1 MAIDLSGFDE
11 VVDEPKA
18 LDLSGFDEVVD
29 EPRALDLSGFDAAD
43 SVQSSALDLSGFD
56 EEEGPS
62 AGDIVKGVGVEV
74 GAGVGGSVIGGIIG
88 GTLGSV
94 IPGAGTAAGAVI
106 GASLGGATASF
117 FGSLLAQDIE
127 GQEDKSMGR
136 AIAAAFIGAVPGG
149 VGKGIKGGMTLGKV
163 ATREAAKGAAFGV
176 TDATARAVIDEG
188 RLPTPGELAQFGGAG
203 ALFGGALG
211 GVTTKIGQKFAG
223 KTPQQIDDAIARE
236 EITFKDLSFFPK
248 DIPNTK
254 KTPPPLPETRG
265 GNVQYHGTSKPIT
278 KFGEYYDNYSSNNI
292 YGQGFYT
299 TDAMDIARGYTAKG
313 LGQDAVIYKI
323 EETQPVNFLDINKVT
338 AKELSEISGT
348 NNLNEVLD
356 GLDDLPESASGS
368 DLYDW
373 LRLNVDAP
381 KDEIQEIFSII
392 QDNLMG
398 KGYGGIK
405 HIGGLKTNNAPHNV
419 KIYFDAKNQLRT
431 EESMRFDVPE
441 LVQLNKR
448 LKQLIIERRDLPYD
462 GSQDLKW
469 MNERVAVGKRIA
481 ELEKPKP
488 TMEGIVLRGI
498 QETKD
503 GARSRAAAQA
513 LTQPQANLGTMGK
526 ILASVAPSKF
536 VGTKAQQATIDFSR
550 IIKTAEEISGR
561 IGAKT
566 ARAIKKDPLLEAPIN
581 KFLDTGEM
589 SDDVA
594 RVLGPD
600 LTKYNKARVALQKEA
615 IQLIDDGAYKSLDNE
630 ARKKLRDTIDDSMNS
645 SQLYARREYK
655 AFLDPNYKPSGKQEQ
670 AARNEL
676 INAFIAQGD
685 DNATAFAKA
694 NKRIDDLKDGFASTK
709 KEDPR
714 KFFGSSVDSV
724 FKKKKNPGEAERI
737 WLGEVRDP
745 VERMRGTLTGVAK
758 SVARERTNV
767 ILGKELLDAGIASTS
782 KVDDDMVEIV
792 LRGTGQEGSGLYAYP
807 QVQTALNELYVGN
820 GSEKMDN
827 IFLNGLQDLYRAG
840 VGLSKGVKVLLNTVA
855 YPVQVYGNTAN
866 LLGMG
871 INPFNK
877 AGRGLRLALA
887 DVPLISRALE
897 GLENTP
903 KARKALLD
911 ELEDMAK
918 YGIKNANILE
928 SDIRSTLD
936 SGPFSK
942 WLQKGLDPFGKAYQ
956 TADTMGRYVG
966 WKANQNT
973 IEKIFPGVSD
983 EAKKKMAA
991 MMINDTYQNYDKL
1004 SNVVRTL
1011 SRWGVMPQFA
1021 SFTAEFARNQYNQ
1034 GKMIARM
1041 LAGNFGQEFSTE
1053 LGEANVKQMRSIGI
1067 KRLASLL
1074 GVYGATYAGIEGVKA
1089 ASGVDDKKE
1098 EALRDVV
1105 YAPWD
1110 KNRNQLVKLD
1120 KGGRTGWV
1128 ANPSYVVPHALGLS
1142 ALQAGLNGDS
1152 EQSVIGLMA
1161 EELVGDGSFIF
1172 QEAYQA
1178 LANRDERGE
1187 LISEQV
1193 DELDQARERLT
1204 FFLTESFRPG
1214 FSRELKKIQKARLGK
1229 GDLTLKEAGA
1239 RQLGAR
1245 INPFDV
1251 GEAATFTV
1259 RNTNTLSN
1267 KAKSRYNSLLKFGDS
1282 SEAELNEVYN
1292 RSNEIYSD
1300 AFVALSKNNK
1310 SLSEL
1315 GYNENERIKIFKD
1328 GGISSKRILEILTNS
1343 PSDLPRTSKQ
1353 STSEIYNEQGE
1364 TMQQKRSNIMKSM
1377 RTDPQTGK
1385 RLMSMWVREKRNASK
1400 GLNQRDMLMRY
1411 MDADEKVDYLS
1422 KNPGMINEF
1431 KRKNM
1436 LSNEVLRALRI
1447 KGAM

>member
-11 VVDEPKA
+11 VVDEPKT
-18 LDLSGFDEVVD
+18 
-29 EPRALDLSGFDAAD
+29 LDLSGFDAVDA
-43 SVQSSALDLSGFD
+43 VQPNELDLSGFD
-56 EEEGPS
+56 DEVAPEGPTT
-62 AGDIVKGVGVEV
+62 GDIIKGVSVEV

-94 IPGAGTAAGAVI
+94 IPGAGTAAGALAGSI
-106 GASLGGATASF
+106 IGGATASF

-127 GQEDKSMGR
+127 GLEDKSMGR
-136 AIAAAFIGAVPGG
+136 AIAAAAIGAVPGG
-149 VGKGIKGGMTLGKV
+149 IGKGIKGSMTLGKV

-188 RLPTPGELAQFGGAG
+188 RLPTAEELVQFGGAG
-203 ALFGGALG
+203 ALFGGTLG

-248 DIPNTK
+248 QVQAKRLNEKPSDVPKYYEDIPTDDYVKTKIRQSKEKGLNEFGMVDQSSVTGGIDTIRLPLSQIKNLKGRNGEHKYVNTK
-254 KTPPPLPETRG
+254 LSYDSRG
-265 GNVQYHGTSKPIT
+265 QARV
-278 KFGEYYDNYSSNNI
+278 
-292 YGQGFYT
+292 
-299 TDAMDIARGYTAKG
+299 DA
-313 LGQDAVIYKI
+313 L
-323 EETQPVNFLDINKVT
+323 
-338 AKELSEISGT
+338 AKELVRDGKFKSKPLIGIFYDGRPQVIEGNHRIAAAIQEGIPIDVEIRYF
-348 NNLNEVLD
+348 D
-356 GLDDLPESASGS
+356 GSNYYAKEGFLPTELGNMA
-368 DLYDW
+368 L
-373 LRLNVDAP
+373 DAP
-381 KDEIQEIFSII
+381 
-392 QDNLMG
+392 
-398 KGYGGIK
+398 
-405 HIGGLKTNNAPHNV
+405 
-419 KIYFDAKNQLRT
+419 AK
-431 EESMRFDVPE
+431 
-441 LVQLNKR
+441 LVADPVLQ
-448 LKQLIIERRDLPYD
+448 
-462 GSQDLKW
+462 
-469 MNERVAVGKRIA
+469 
-481 ELEKPKP
+481 
-488 TMEGIVLRGI
+488 GIVEKTMLRSI

-566 ARAIKKDPLLEAPIN
+566 ARAIKKDPSLEAPIN
-581 KFLDTGEM
+581 RFLDTGEM

-594 RVLGPD
+594 KVLGAD
-600 LTKYNKARVALQKEA
+600 LTKYNEARVALQKEA

-630 ARKKLRDTIDDSMNS
+630 AREKLRQTINDSMNS

-655 AFLDPNYKPSGKQEQ
+655 AFLDPNYKPSAKQEQ

-676 INAFIAQGD
+676 VNAFIAQGD

-782 KVDDDMVEIV
+782 KLDDDMVEIV

-827 IFLNGLQDLYRAG
+827 IFLNGIQDLYRAG

-866 LLGMG
+866 LMGMG
-871 INPFNK
+871 INPFSNVP
-877 AGRGLRLALA
+877 RGLRLALA
-887 DVPLISRALE
+887 DVPLVSRAME
-897 GLENTP
+897 GLDKTP

-911 ELEDMAK
+911 ELEEMAK

-936 SGPFSK
+936 AGPFSK
-942 WLQKGLDPFGKAYQ
+942 WLQKGLDPVGKAYQ
-956 TADTMGRYVG
+956 VPDTLGRYVG

-973 IEKIFPGVSD
+973 IRKMFPNASD
-983 EAKKKMAA
+983 EVVKKQAA

-1021 SFTAEFARNQYNQ
+1021 SFTSEFARNQYNQ

-1041 LAGNFGQEFSTE
+1041 IAGNFGQEFSE
-1053 LGEANVKQMRSIGI
+1053 LGAANVTRMRVEGT

-1074 GVYGATYAGIEGVKA
+1074 GVYGGTYAAIEGVKA

-1193 DELDQARERLT
+1193 NDLDQARERLA

-1214 FSRELKKIQKARLGK
+1214 FSRELKKLQKARLGK
-1229 GDLTLKEAGA
+1229 GDLTLKEVGA

-1267 KAKSRYNSLLKFGDS
+1267 KAKSRYTSLLKRGDP

-1300 AFVALSKNNK
+1300 AFVALSKNNE
-1310 SLSEL
+1310 SLSAL

-1343 PSDLPRTSKQ
+1343 PSDLPRTSRP
-1353 STSEIYNEQGE
+1353 STSEIYNEMGE
-1364 TMQQKRSNIMKSM
+1364 TMQQKRSNILKEM
-1377 RTDPQTGK
+1377 RNDPQTGK
-1385 RLMSMWVREKRNASK
+1385 RLMSMWVREKRNADK
-1400 GLNQRDMLMRY
+1400 GLNQRDTLMRN
-1411 MDADEKVDYLS
+1411 MDTDEKVDYLS

-1431 KRKNM
+1431 KSKNL

-1447 KGAM
+1447 KGVM

>member
-1 MAIDLSGFDE
+1 MAIDLS
-11 VVDEPKA
+11 VLDEPESSV
-18 LDLSGFDEVVD
+18 DLSVLD
-29 EPRALDLSGFDAAD
+29 EPQSSIDLSVLDEP
-43 SVQSSALDLSGFD
+43 QSSVDLSVLD
-56 EEEGPS
+56 KPQSEIDLSVLDSEEPS
-62 AGDIVKGVGVEV
+62 AGDIIKGVGVEV

-136 AIAAAFIGAVPGG
+136 ALAAAAIGAVPGG
-149 VGKGIKGGMTLGKV
+149 VGKGIKGSMTLGKV

-188 RLPTPGELAQFGGAG
+188 RLPTAGELAQFGGAG

-236 EITFKDLSFFPK
+236 EITFKDLSFFPEQVQAK
-248 DIPNTK
+248 EPTITVY
-254 KTPPPLPETRG
+254 RG
-265 GNVQYHGTSKPIT
+265 GAVNPDSPLT
-278 KFGEYYDNYSSNNI
+278 
-292 YGQGFYT
+292 YT
-299 TDAMDIARGYTAKG
+299 T
-313 LGQDAVIYKI
+313 
-323 EETQPVNFLDINKVT
+323 PNKDQ
-338 AKELSEISGT
+338 ANAYAGGK
-348 NNLNEVLD
+348 
-356 GLDDLPESASGS
+356 
-368 DLYDW
+368 
-373 LRLNVDAP
+373 
-381 KDEIQEIFSII
+381 KDV
-392 QDNLMG
+392 
-398 KGYGGIK
+398 
-405 HIGGLKTNNAPHNV
+405 A
-419 KIYFDAKNQLRT
+419 FDAKTQEQASQILSFKVNKNKIASEEDVRKTLEELGFPQAKESNKNYIGGMIHEYLDPEFKGEGYYLGDGVDSILVKALEDKGFKAYRAIGNEASGVKKSAEEIVLFKGSLTTPEDSTALR
-431 EESMRFDVPE
+431 
-441 LVQLNKR
+441 
-448 LKQLIIERRDLPYD
+448 
-462 GSQDLKW
+462 
-469 MNERVAVGKRIA
+469 
-481 ELEKPKP
+481 
-488 TMEGIVLRGI
+488 GIVEKTMLRSI

-536 VGTKAQQATIDFSR
+536 VGTNAQQATIDFSR
-550 IIKTAEEISGR
+550 ITKTAEEISGR

-594 RVLGPD
+594 KVLGPD
-600 LTKYNKARVALQKEA
+600 LKKYNETRVALQKEA

-871 INPFNK
+871 INPFSNVP
-877 AGRGLRLALA
+877 RGLRLALA
-887 DVPLISRALE
+887 DVPLVSRAME
-897 GLENTP
+897 GLDKTP

-911 ELEDMAK
+911 ELGEMAK

-936 SGPFSK
+936 AGPFSK
-942 WLQKGLDPFGKAYQ
+942 WLQKGLDPVGKAYQ
-956 TADTMGRYVG
+956 VPDTLGRYVG

-1089 ASGVDDKKE
+1089 ASGVDKKKE

-1110 KNRNQLVKLD
+1110 KNRNQLVKLNE
-1120 KGGRTGWV
+1120 GGRTGWV

-1178 LANRDERGE
+1178 LSNRDERGE

-1214 FSRELKKIQKARLGK
+1214 FSRELKKLQKARLGK
-1229 GDLTLKEAGA
+1229 GDLTLKEVGA

-1267 KAKSRYNSLLKFGDS
+1267 KAKSRYTSLLKFGDP

-1300 AFVALSKNNK
+1300 AFVALSKNNE
-1310 SLSEL
+1310 SLSAL
-1315 GYNENERIKIFKD
+1315 GYNENERIQILKD

-1353 STSEIYNEQGE
+1353 STSEIYGEMGE
-1364 TMQQKRSNIMKSM
+1364 TMQEKRSNIMKSM

-1411 MDADEKVDYLS
+1411 MDTDEKVDYLS

>member
-1 MAIDLSGFDE
+1 MAIDLS
-11 VVDEPKA
+11 VLDEPESSI
-18 LDLSGFDEVVD
+18 DLSVLD
-29 EPRALDLSGFDAAD
+29 EPQSSVDVSVLDDPQSEIDLSVLD
-43 SVQSSALDLSGFD
+43 S
-56 EEEGPS
+56 EEPS

-74 GAGVGGSVIGGIIG
+74 GAGIGGSVLGGIIG
-88 GTLGSV
+88 GTLGAGFFGIGAV
-94 IPGAGTAAGAVI
+94 PGAAI

-136 AIAAAFIGAVPGG
+136 ALAAAAIGAVPGG
-149 VGKGIKGGMTLGKV
+149 VGKGIRGGMTLGKV
-163 ATREAAKGAAFGV
+163 ATREAAKGATFGV

-188 RLPTPGELAQFGGAG
+188 RLPTAGELAQFGGAG

-236 EITFKDLSFFPK
+236 EITFKDLSFFP
-248 DIPNTK
+248 
-254 KTPPPLPETRG
+254 EQ
-265 GNVQYHGTSKPIT
+265 VQ
-278 KFGEYYDNYSSNNI
+278 
-292 YGQGFYT
+292 
-299 TDAMDIARGYTAKG
+299 AKG
-313 LGQDAVIYKI
+313 LASTPKGDPTKPTIKFNQGGLPYKLEGTYI
-323 EETQPVNFLDINKVT
+323 RFGELPKGPSQNFITGKQELGHSVYPAYFDPKTKKYIIVDNPAERGTGTLDVLIAGV
-338 AKELSEISGT
+338 ADGEI
-348 NNLNEVLD
+348 
-356 GLDDLPESASGS
+356 
-368 DLYDW
+368 
-373 LRLNVDAP
+373 
-381 KDEIQEIFSII
+381 
-392 QDNLMG
+392 G
-398 KGYGGIK
+398 KGR
-405 HIGGLKTNNAPHNV
+405 
-419 KIYFDAKNQLRT
+419 KIYQV
-431 EESMRFDVPE
+431 S
-441 LVQLNKR
+441 
-448 LKQLIIERRDLPYD
+448 
-462 GSQDLKW
+462 
-469 MNERVAVGKRIA
+469 GKRIA
-481 ELEKPKP
+481 VGQDGEPILDVTTSKQLKEIKRSDVVLKDEPYQDIDLNPIGKEASFNMDAAQLDAPEGFKPSKYTYKKTEEGNFEILKNGKPVDETAGLYRATASTEGQAKQFIENNIREDLSLFEPKP
-488 TMEGIVLRGI
+488 VFDPALKGIVEKTMLRSI

-566 ARAIKKDPLLEAPIN
+566 ARAIKKDPSLEAPIN
-581 KFLDTGEM
+581 RFLDTGEM

-600 LTKYNKARVALQKEA
+600 LKKYNEARVALQKEA

-676 INAFIAQGD
+676 VNAFIAQGD

-792 LRGTGQEGSGLYAYP
+792 LRGTGKEGSGLYAYP

-871 INPFNK
+871 INPFNG

-973 IEKIFPGVSD
+973 IEKIFPGVGD

-1089 ASGVDDKKE
+1089 ASGVDKKKE

-1193 DELDQARERLT
+1193 NDLDQARERLT

-1214 FSRELKKIQKARLGK
+1214 FSRELKKLQKARLGK
-1229 GDLTLKEAGA
+1229 GDLTLKEVGA

-1267 KAKSRYNSLLKFGDS
+1267 KAKSRYTSLLKFGDA

-1300 AFVALSKNNK
+1300 AFVALSKNNE
-1310 SLSEL
+1310 SLSAL

-1343 PSDLPRTSKQ
+1343 PSDLPRTSKP
-1353 STSEIYNEQGE
+1353 STSEIYNEQGD
-1364 TMQQKRSNIMKSM
+1364 TMQQKRSNIMKYM

-1400 GLNQRDMLMRY
+1400 GLNQRDTLMRN
-1411 MDADEKVDYLS
+1411 MDTDEKVDYLS

-1431 KRKNM
+1431 KRKNL
-1436 LSNEVLRALRI
+1436 LSNDVLRALRI
-1447 KGAM
+1447 KGSL

>member
-1 MAIDLSGFDE
+1 MAITFDDEDITPTSTITFDDEIADQPKATSSITFDDE
-11 VVDEPKA
+11 VEKKSTITFD
-18 LDLSGFDEVVD
+18 DEVA
-29 EPRALDLSGFDAAD
+29 P
-43 SVQSSALDLSGFD
+43 
-56 EEEGPS
+56 EEPS
-62 AGDIVKGVGVEV
+62 AGDIIKGVGVEV

-106 GASLGGATASF
+106 GASIGGAAASF

-136 AIAAAFIGAVPGG
+136 AIAAAAIGAVPGG
-149 VGKGIKGGMTLGKV
+149 VGKGIRGSMTLGKV

-236 EITFKDLSFFPK
+236 EITFKDLSFFPQNASD
-248 DIPNTK
+248 DI
-254 KTPPPLPETRG
+254 E
-265 GNVQYHGTSKPIT
+265 
-278 KFGEYYDNYSSNNI
+278 FGE
-292 YGQGFYT
+292 G
-299 TDAMDIARGYTAKG
+299 
-313 LGQDAVIYKI
+313 
-323 EETQPVNFLDINKVT
+323 
-338 AKELSEISGT
+338 
-348 NNLNEVLD
+348 VL
-356 GLDDLPESASGS
+356 
-368 DLYDW
+368 
-373 LRLNVDAP
+373 
-381 KDEIQEIFSII
+381 
-392 QDNLMG
+392 
-398 KGYGGIK
+398 
-405 HIGGLKTNNAPHNV
+405 
-419 KIYFDAKNQLRT
+419 
-431 EESMRFDVPE
+431 
-441 LVQLNKR
+441 
-448 LKQLIIERRDLPYD
+448 
-462 GSQDLKW
+462 
-469 MNERVAVGKRIA
+469 
-481 ELEKPKP
+481 
-488 TMEGIVLRGI
+488 LRGI

-503 GARSRAAAQA
+503 GARSGAAAQA

-526 ILASVAPSKF
+526 ILASVAPSKI

-594 RVLGPD
+594 KVLGAD
-600 LTKYNKARVALQKEA
+600 LTKYDEARQALQKEA
-615 IQLIDDGAYKSLDNE
+615 IQLIDDGAYKSLDDE
-630 ARKKLRDTIDDSMNS
+630 AREKLRQTINDSMNS

-655 AFLDPNYKPSGKQEQ
+655 AFLDPNYKPTDKQRQ
-670 AARNEL
+670 AVMNEL
-676 INAFIAQGD
+676 VEAGVKRGEDFKTASSNANEHLD
-685 DNATAFAKA
+685 RLEKA
-694 NKRIDDLKDGFASTK
+694 FASTRR
-709 KEDPR
+709 EDPR
-714 KFFGSSVDSV
+714 GLLGNGIDSV
-724 FKKKKNPGEAERI
+724 FKKRKTPGEAEKI
-737 WLGEVRDP
+737 WLGEIKDP

-767 ILGKELLDAGIASTS
+767 ILGKELVDAGIASTT
-782 KVDDDMVEIV
+782 KADNEMVELV
-792 LRGTGQEGSGLYAYP
+792 LRGTGKEGSGLFAYP

-840 VGLSKGVKVLLNTVA
+840 VGLSKGVKVLFNTVA

-871 INPFNK
+871 INPFNN
-877 AGRGLRLALA
+877 ASRGLRLALA
-887 DVPLISRALE
+887 DVPLVSRAME
-897 GLENTP
+897 GLDKTP

-911 ELEDMAK
+911 EIEEMSK

-936 SGPFSK
+936 AGPFSK
-942 WLQKGLDPFGKAYQ
+942 WLQKGLDPVGKAYQ
-956 TADTMGRYVG
+956 VPDTLGRYVG

-973 IEKIFPGVSD
+973 VRKMFPNASD
-983 EAKKKMAA
+983 EVVKKQAA

-1021 SFTAEFARNQYNQ
+1021 SFTSEFARNQYNQ

-1041 LAGNFGQEFSTE
+1041 IAGNFGEEFGE
-1053 LGEANVKQMRSIGI
+1053 LGAANVTRMRVEGS

-1074 GVYGATYAGIEGVKA
+1074 GVYGGTYAAIEGVKA

-1098 EALRDVV
+1098 EALRDVA

-1110 KNRNQLVKLD
+1110 KNRKQLVKLD
-1120 KGGRTGWV
+1120 EGGRTGWV

-1142 ALQAGLNGDS
+1142 ALQAGLSGDS
-1152 EQSVIGLMA
+1152 EQSVIALMA
-1161 EELVGDGSFIF
+1161 EEFIGEGSFVF
-1172 QEAYQA
+1172 QSAYQA

-1187 LISEQV
+1187 LISKEV
-1193 DELDQARERLT
+1193 DKLDQARERLG

-1214 FSRELKKIQKARLGK
+1214 FSRELKKLEKARLGK
-1229 GDLTLKEAGA
+1229 GDLTLKEVGA

-1251 GEAATFTV
+1251 GEAAMFTI

-1267 KAKSRYNSLLKFGDS
+1267 EAKSDYNQLLKFGEP
-1282 SEAELNEVYN
+1282 SEAQLNQAYEKAN
-1292 RSNEIYSD
+1292 KIYSD
-1300 AFVALSKNNK
+1300 AFAALSKNNE
-1310 SLSEL
+1310 SLITL
-1315 GYNENERIKIFKD
+1315 GYDENERIEIFKNAKV
-1328 GGISSKRILEILTNS
+1328 SSRRVLEILDNS
-1343 PSDLPRTSKQ
+1343 PSDLPRVLKQ
-1353 STSEIYNEQGE
+1353 STSDIYNEQGD
-1364 TMQQKRSNIMKSM
+1364 TMQQKRSNIKKYM
-1377 RTDPQTGK
+1377 RTDPSTGK
-1385 RLMSMWVREKRNASK
+1385 KLMNMWIREQKNASR
-1400 GLNQRDMLMRY
+1400 GLNQKDTLIRN
-1411 MDADEKVDYLS
+1411 MDTDEKVDYLS
-1422 KNPGMINEF
+1422 RNPSMINDF
-1431 KRKNM
+1431 RRKGV
-1436 LSNEVLRALRI
+1436 LSDSVLQALRI
-1447 KGAM
+1447 RGVL

>member
-1 MAIDLSGFDE
+1 MAITFDDEDITPTSTITFDDEIADQPKATSSITFDDEIEKKSTITFDDE
-11 VVDEPKA
+11 VAP
-18 LDLSGFDEVVD
+18 
-29 EPRALDLSGFDAAD
+29 
-43 SVQSSALDLSGFD
+43 
-56 EEEGPS
+56 EEPS
-62 AGDIVKGVGVEV
+62 AGDIIKGVGVEV

-106 GASLGGATASF
+106 GASIGGAAASF

-136 AIAAAFIGAVPGG
+136 AIAAAAIGAVPGG
-149 VGKGIKGGMTLGKV
+149 VGKGIRGSMTLGKV

-236 EITFKDLSFFPK
+236 EITFSDLSFFPK
-248 DIPNTK
+248 
-254 KTPPPLPETRG
+254 
-265 GNVQYHGTSKPIT
+265 QAS
-278 KFGEYYDNYSSNNI
+278 
-292 YGQGFYT
+292 
-299 TDAMDIARGYTAKG
+299 
-313 LGQDAVIYKI
+313 
-323 EETQPVNFLDINKVT
+323 
-338 AKELSEISGT
+338 
-348 NNLNEVLD
+348 
-356 GLDDLPESASGS
+356 DDL
-368 DLYDW
+368 
-373 LRLNVDAP
+373 
-381 KDEIQEIFSII
+381 K
-392 QDNLMG
+392 
-398 KGYGGIK
+398 
-405 HIGGLKTNNAPHNV
+405 IGEGL
-419 KIYFDAKNQLRT
+419 L
-431 EESMRFDVPE
+431 
-441 LVQLNKR
+441 
-448 LKQLIIERRDLPYD
+448 
-462 GSQDLKW
+462 
-469 MNERVAVGKRIA
+469 
-481 ELEKPKP
+481 
-488 TMEGIVLRGI
+488 LRGI

-503 GARSRAAAQA
+503 GARSRASAQA

-566 ARAIKKDPLLEAPIN
+566 ARAIKKDPSLEAPIN

-600 LTKYNKARVALQKEA
+600 LTKYNEARVALQKEA
-615 IQLIDDGAYKSLDNE
+615 IQLIDDGAYKSLDQK
-630 ARKKLRDTIDDSMNS
+630 ARQKLRDTIDDSMNS
-645 SQLYARREYK
+645 SQRYARREYE
-655 AFLDPNYKPSGKQEQ
+655 AFLNPNYKPTKQQEQ

-676 INAFIAQGD
+676 ASSFIAKGD
-685 DNATAFAKA
+685 DNETAFAKA
-694 NKRIDDLKDGFASTK
+694 NKKIETLKEGFASEFK
-709 KEDPR
+709 DSSKGGSNIDSIFR
-714 KFFGSSVDSV
+714 KR
-724 FKKKKNPGEAERI
+724 KNPGKAERE

-745 VERMRGTLTGVAK
+745 VERMRGTLTGVAR
-758 SVARERTNV
+758 SVAREKTND
-767 ILGKELLDAGIASTS
+767 ILTRELIKSGIAFPSQ
-782 KVDDDMVEIV
+782 VDGNMIKIA
-792 LRGTGQEGSGLYAYP
+792 LRGMPKEKSGLYAYP

-871 INPFNK
+871 INPFSNVP
-877 AGRGLRLALA
+877 RGLRLALA

-911 ELEDMAK
+911 ELEEMSK

-1267 KAKSRYNSLLKFGDS
+1267 KAKSRYTSLLKFGDA

-1300 AFVALSKNNK
+1300 AFVALSKNNE
-1310 SLSEL
+1310 SLSAL

-1343 PSDLPRTSKQ
+1343 PSDLPRTSRP
-1353 STSEIYNEQGE
+1353 STSEIYNEMGE
-1364 TMQQKRSNIMKSM
+1364 TIQQKRSNILKEM
-1377 RTDPQTGK
+1377 RNDPQTGK
-1385 RLMSMWVREKRNASK
+1385 RLMSMWVREKRNADK
-1400 GLNQRDMLMRY
+1400 GLNQRDTLMRN
-1411 MDADEKVDYLS
+1411 MDTDEKVDYLS

-1431 KRKNM
+1431 KRKNL

-1447 KGAM
+1447 KGVM

>member
-29 EPRALDLSGFDAAD
+29 EPRALDLSGFDAVD

-56 EEEGPS
+56 DEVALEEPS

-149 VGKGIKGGMTLGKV
+149 VGKGVKGGMTLGKV

-188 RLPTPGELAQFGGAG
+188 RLPTAGELAQFGGAG

-236 EITFKDLSFFPK
+236 EITFSDLSFFPK
-248 DIPNTK
+248 QASDGI
-254 KTPPPLPETRG
+254 E
-265 GNVQYHGTSKPIT
+265 
-278 KFGEYYDNYSSNNI
+278 F
-292 YGQGFYT
+292 GQGQLKT
-299 TDAMDIARGYTAKG
+299 NIINKINAGEDADFLFHRTGSVDGNIIENGLTAGGLARG
-313 LGQDAVIYKI
+313 LPI
-323 EETQPVNFLDINKVT
+323 
-338 AKELSEISGT
+338 
-348 NNLNEVLD
+348 
-356 GLDDLPESASGS
+356 DD
-368 DLYDW
+368 
-373 LRLNVDAP
+373 
-381 KDEIQEIFSII
+381 
-392 QDNLMG
+392 
-398 KGYGGIK
+398 KGYGDIVYVFNRKDFPEGTA
-405 HIGGLKTNNAPHNV
+405 LNDVSLSRNNYTP
-419 KIYFDAKNQLRT
+419 AKPVT
-431 EESMRFDVPE
+431 AFH
-441 LVQLNKR
+441 
-448 LKQLIIERRDLPYD
+448 
-462 GSQDLKW
+462 
-469 MNERVAVGKRIA
+469 IA
-481 ELEKPKP
+481 ELKNAKQFDQLGDRAQELGYELEPPFPRTKKELTLEKSTIKKQVK
-488 TMEGIVLRGI
+488 EVEDLLVKNNLDQGFGQGVLLRGI

-600 LTKYNKARVALQKEA
+600 LTKYNEARVALQKEA

-676 INAFIAQGD
+676 VNAFIAQGD

-694 NKRIDDLKDGFASTK
+694 NDRIDDLKDGFASTK

-792 LRGTGQEGSGLYAYP
+792 LRGTGKEGSGLYAYP

-855 YPVQVYGNTAN
+855 YPVQVYGNSAN

-871 INPFNK
+871 INPFSIK
-877 AGRGLRLALA
+877 EGSRGLRLALA

-903 KARKALLD
+903 KARKAFLD

-973 IEKIFPGVSD
+973 VRKMFPNAGEEVV
-983 EAKKKMAA
+983 KKQAA

-1041 LAGNFGQEFSTE
+1041 IAGNFGQEFGE
-1053 LGEANVKQMRSIGI
+1053 LGTANVARMRVEGT

-1089 ASGVDDKKE
+1089 ASGVDKKKE

-1178 LANRDERGE
+1178 LANRNERGE

-1267 KAKSRYNSLLKFGDS
+1267 KAKSRYTSLLKFGDP

-1300 AFVALSKNNK
+1300 AFAALSKNNE
-1310 SLSEL
+1310 SLSAL
-1315 GYNENERIKIFKD
+1315 GYNENERIQILKD

-1353 STSEIYNEQGE
+1353 STSEIYNEQGD
-1364 TMQQKRSNIMKSM
+1364 TMQQKRSNIMKYI

-1385 RLMSMWVREKRNASK
+1385 RLMSMWVREKRNADK
-1400 GLNQRDMLMRY
+1400 GLNQRDTLMRN
-1411 MDADEKVDYLS
+1411 MDTDEKVDYLS

-1431 KRKNM
+1431 KRKNL

-1447 KGAM
+1447 RGVM

>member
-1 MAIDLSGFDE
+1 MANPFDR
-11 VVDEPKA
+11 
-18 LDLSGFDEVVD
+18 FDT
-29 EPRALDLSGFDAAD
+29 
-43 SVQSSALDLSGFD
+43 VQDSSAGFNATQNPFD
-56 EEEGPS
+56 TFDPPSNPFDSFDKPSDPS

-74 GAGVGGSVIGGIIG
+74 GAGIGGSVLGGIIG
-88 GTLGSV
+88 GTLGSAFFGIGAV
-94 IPGAGTAAGAVI
+94 PGAAI
-106 GASLGGATASF
+106 GSALGGATASF

-136 AIAAAFIGAVPGG
+136 AIAAAFIGAIPGG
-149 VGKGIKGGMTLGKV
+149 VGKGAQGGMRLGSV
-163 ATREAAKGAAFGV
+163 ALREAGKGAAFGV

-188 RLPTPGELAQFGGAG
+188 RLPTAEELVQFGGAG

-223 KTPQQIDDAIARE
+223 KTPRQIDDAIARE
-236 EITFKDLSFFPK
+236 EITFKDLSFFPEQVQAK
-248 DIPNTK
+248 RPAARTLKFKEDIPNEQWLNDK
-254 KTPPPLPETRG
+254 IEYVIDRG
-265 GNVQYHGTSKPIT
+265 TNRSGSPRLGSTTGYFKDLKPIKLPLETT
-278 KFGEYYDNYSSNNI
+278 KNVEGYNGEHLRLD
-292 YGQGFYT
+292 
-299 TDAMDIARGYTAKG
+299 
-313 LGQDAVIYKI
+313 
-323 EETQPVNFLDINKVT
+323 QPKVDKL
-338 AKELSEISGT
+338 AKELATDGKFKSSPLIGIAYNGKPYIIEGNHRIAASQQVGIPIDI
-348 NNLNEVLD
+348 EV
-356 GLDDLPESASGS
+356 
-368 DLYDW
+368 
-373 LRLNVDAP
+373 
-381 KDEIQEIFSII
+381 K
-392 QDNLMG
+392 
-398 KGYGGIK
+398 
-405 HIGGLKTNNAPHNV
+405 
-419 KIYFDAKNQLRT
+419 YFDGGQRKA
-431 EESMRFDVPE
+431 
-441 LVQLNKR
+441 
-448 LKQLIIERRDLPYD
+448 ID
-462 GSQDLKW
+462 GW
-469 MNERVAVGKRIA
+469 
-481 ELEKPKP
+481 KPAQIKETP
-488 TMEGIVLRGI
+488 ASTFSPSLQGIVEKTMLRSI

-566 ARAIKKDPLLEAPIN
+566 ARAIKKDPSLEAPIN

-594 RVLGPD
+594 KVLGAD
-600 LTKYNKARVALQKEA
+600 LTKYEEARIALQKEA
-615 IQLIDDGAYKSLDNE
+615 IQLIDDGAYKSLDDE
-630 ARKKLRDTIDDSMNS
+630 AREKLRQTIDDSMNS

-655 AFLDPNYKPSGKQEQ
+655 AFLDPKYKPTPQQRQ
-670 AARNEL
+670 AAINEL
-676 INAFIAQGD
+676 VEAGVKRGEDFK
-685 DNATAFAKA
+685 TASTNA
-694 NKRIDDLKDGFASTK
+694 NKHLDRLEKAFASTRR
-709 KEDPR
+709 EDPR
-714 KFFGSSVDSV
+714 GILGNGIDSV
-724 FKKKKNPGEAERI
+724 FKKRKTPGEAEKI
-737 WLGEVRDP
+737 WLGEIRDP

-767 ILGKELLDAGIASTS
+767 ILGKELVDAGIASTT
-782 KVDDDMVEIV
+782 KVDNEMVELV
-792 LRGTGQEGSGLYAYP
+792 LRGTGKEGSGLFAYP

-855 YPVQVYGNTAN
+855 YPVQVYGNSAN

-871 INPFNK
+871 INPFSIK
-877 AGRGLRLALA
+877 EGSRGLRLALA

-903 KARKALLD
+903 KARKAFLD

-973 IEKIFPGVSD
+973 VRKMFPNASD
-983 EAKKKMAA
+983 EVVKKQAA

-1021 SFTAEFARNQYNQ
+1021 SFTSEFARNQYNQ

-1041 LAGNFGQEFSTE
+1041 IAGNFGEEFGE
-1053 LGEANVKQMRSIGI
+1053 LGAANVTRMRVEGT

-1074 GVYGATYAGIEGVKA
+1074 GVYGGTYAAIEGVKA

-1110 KNRNQLVKLD
+1110 KNRNQLVKLNE
-1120 KGGRTGWV
+1120 GGRSGWV

-1142 ALQAGLNGDS
+1142 ALQAGLNGDT

-1161 EELVGDGSFIF
+1161 EEFIGEGSFVF
-1172 QEAYQA
+1172 QSAYQA
-1178 LANRDERGE
+1178 LANRNERGE
-1187 LISEQV
+1187 LISKEV
-1193 DELDQARERLT
+1193 DKLDQARERLG

-1214 FSRELKKIQKARLGK
+1214 FSRELKKLEKARLGK
-1229 GDLTLKEAGA
+1229 GDLTLKEVGA

-1251 GEAATFTV
+1251 SEAAMFTI

-1267 KAKSRYNSLLKFGDS
+1267 EAKSDYNSLLKRGEP
-1282 SEAELNEVYN
+1282 SEAELNQAYEKAN
-1292 RSNEIYSD
+1292 KIYSD
-1300 AFVALSKNNK
+1300 TFDALSKNNQ
-1310 SLSEL
+1310 SLITL
-1315 GYNENERIKIFKD
+1315 GYDENERIEIFKD
-1328 GGISSKRILEILTNS
+1328 AKVSSMRLLQILDNS
-1343 PSDLPRTSKQ
+1343 PSDLPRALKK
-1353 STSEIYNEQGE
+1353 STSDIYNEMGD
-1364 TMQQKRSNIMKSM
+1364 TMQQKRSNIKKEMRKDPSM
-1377 RTDPQTGK
+1377 GK
-1385 RLMSMWVREKRNASK
+1385 KLMNMWIREQKNASS
-1400 GLNQRDMLMRY
+1400 GLNRKDTLIRS
-1411 MDADEKVDYLS
+1411 MDTDEKVDYLS
-1422 KNPGMINEF
+1422 RNPGMINDF
-1431 KRKNM
+1431 RRKGV
-1436 LSNEVLRALRI
+1436 LSDSVINALRI
-1447 KGAM
+1447 RGAL

>member
-1 MAIDLSGFDE
+1 MAITFDDEDITPTSTITFDDEIADQPKATSSITFDDEIEKKSTITFDDE
-11 VVDEPKA
+11 VAP
-18 LDLSGFDEVVD
+18 
-29 EPRALDLSGFDAAD
+29 
-43 SVQSSALDLSGFD
+43 
-56 EEEGPS
+56 EEPS
-62 AGDIVKGVGVEV
+62 AGDIIKGVGVEV

-106 GASLGGATASF
+106 GASIGGAAASF

-136 AIAAAFIGAVPGG
+136 AIAAAAIGAVPGG
-149 VGKGIKGGMTLGKV
+149 VGKGIRGSMTLGKV

-236 EITFKDLSFFPK
+236 EITFSDLSFFPK
-248 DIPNTK
+248 
-254 KTPPPLPETRG
+254 
-265 GNVQYHGTSKPIT
+265 QAS
-278 KFGEYYDNYSSNNI
+278 
-292 YGQGFYT
+292 
-299 TDAMDIARGYTAKG
+299 
-313 LGQDAVIYKI
+313 
-323 EETQPVNFLDINKVT
+323 
-338 AKELSEISGT
+338 
-348 NNLNEVLD
+348 
-356 GLDDLPESASGS
+356 DDL
-368 DLYDW
+368 
-373 LRLNVDAP
+373 
-381 KDEIQEIFSII
+381 K
-392 QDNLMG
+392 
-398 KGYGGIK
+398 
-405 HIGGLKTNNAPHNV
+405 IGEGL
-419 KIYFDAKNQLRT
+419 L
-431 EESMRFDVPE
+431 
-441 LVQLNKR
+441 
-448 LKQLIIERRDLPYD
+448 
-462 GSQDLKW
+462 
-469 MNERVAVGKRIA
+469 
-481 ELEKPKP
+481 
-488 TMEGIVLRGI
+488 LRGI

-503 GARSRAAAQA
+503 GARSRASAQA

-566 ARAIKKDPLLEAPIN
+566 ARAIKKDPSLEAPIN

-600 LTKYNKARVALQKEA
+600 LTKYNEARVALQKEA
-615 IQLIDDGAYKSLDNE
+615 IQLIDDGAYKSLDQK
-630 ARKKLRDTIDDSMNS
+630 ARQKLRDTIDDSMNS
-645 SQLYARREYK
+645 SQRYARREYE
-655 AFLDPNYKPSGKQEQ
+655 AFLNPNYKPTKQQEQ

-676 INAFIAQGD
+676 ASSFIAKGD
-685 DNATAFAKA
+685 DNETAFAKA
-694 NKRIDDLKDGFASTK
+694 NKKIETLKEGFASEFK
-709 KEDPR
+709 DSSKGGSNIDSIFR
-714 KFFGSSVDSV
+714 KR
-724 FKKKKNPGEAERI
+724 KNPGKAERE

-745 VERMRGTLTGVAK
+745 VERMRGTLTGVAR
-758 SVARERTNV
+758 SVAREKTND
-767 ILGKELLDAGIASTS
+767 ILTRELIKSGIAFPSQ
-782 KVDDDMVEIV
+782 VDGNMIKIA
-792 LRGTGQEGSGLYAYP
+792 LRGMPKEKSGLYAYP

-871 INPFNK
+871 INPFSNVP
-877 AGRGLRLALA
+877 RGLRLALA

-911 ELEDMAK
+911 ELEEMSK

-1267 KAKSRYNSLLKFGDS
+1267 KAKSRYTSLLKFGDA

-1300 AFVALSKNNK
+1300 AFVALSKNNE
-1310 SLSEL
+1310 SLSAL

-1353 STSEIYNEQGE
+1353 STSEIYGEMGE
-1364 TMQQKRSNIMKSM
+1364 TMQEKRSNIMKSM

-1400 GLNQRDMLMRY
+1400 GLNQRDTLMRN
-1411 MDADEKVDYLS
+1411 MDTDEKVDYLS

-1431 KRKNM
+1431 RRKNM

-1447 KGAM
+1447 KGSL

>member
-1 MAIDLSGFDE
+1 MAVDLSVLDEPESSIDLSVLDDPQSSVDVSVIDE
-11 VVDEPKA
+11 KPTI
-18 LDLSGFDEVVD
+18 DLSV
-29 EPRALDLSGFDAAD
+29 LDS
-43 SVQSSALDLSGFD
+43 
-56 EEEGPS
+56 EEPS

-74 GAGVGGSVIGGIIG
+74 GAGIGGSVLGGILG
-88 GTLGSV
+88 GTLGSAFFGV
-94 IPGAGTAAGAVI
+94 GAVPGAAI
-106 GASLGGATASF
+106 GSALGGATASF

-136 AIAAAFIGAVPGG
+136 ALAAAAIGAVPGG

-188 RLPTPGELAQFGGAG
+188 RLPTAGELAQFGGAG

-248 DIPNTK
+248 QARDGI
-254 KTPPPLPETRG
+254 E
-265 GNVQYHGTSKPIT
+265 
-278 KFGEYYDNYSSNNI
+278 F
-292 YGQGFYT
+292 GQGQLKT
-299 TDAMDIARGYTAKG
+299 NIINKINAGEDADFLFHRTGSVDGSIIENGLTAGGLARGLPIDDKGYGDIVYVFNRKDFPEGTALSDVSLSRNNYTPAKPVTAFHIAELKNAKQFDQ
-313 LGQDAVIYKI
+313 LGDR
-323 EETQPVNFLDINKVT
+323 
-338 AKELSEISGT
+338 AKELGYELEPPFPKTKKELTFEKSSIKKQIKEVEDLLVK
-348 NNLNEVLD
+348 NNLDQGFGQGVL
-356 GLDDLPESASGS
+356 
-368 DLYDW
+368 
-373 LRLNVDAP
+373 
-381 KDEIQEIFSII
+381 
-392 QDNLMG
+392 
-398 KGYGGIK
+398 
-405 HIGGLKTNNAPHNV
+405 
-419 KIYFDAKNQLRT
+419 
-431 EESMRFDVPE
+431 
-441 LVQLNKR
+441 
-448 LKQLIIERRDLPYD
+448 
-462 GSQDLKW
+462 
-469 MNERVAVGKRIA
+469 
-481 ELEKPKP
+481 
-488 TMEGIVLRGI
+488 LRGI

-526 ILASVAPSKF
+526 ILASVAPSKI

-566 ARAIKKDPLLEAPIN
+566 ARAIKKDPSLEAPIN
-581 KFLDTGEM
+581 RFLDTGEM
-589 SDDVA
+589 SDNVA
-594 RVLGPD
+594 RVLGAD
-600 LTKYNKARVALQKEA
+600 LTKYNEARVALQKEA
-615 IQLIDDGAYKSLDNE
+615 IQLLDDGAYKSADE
-630 ARKKLRDTIDDSMNS
+630 KARKKLRDTINDSMNS
-645 SQLYARREYK
+645 SQRYARREYK
-655 AFLDPNYKPSGKQEQ
+655 AFLDSNYKPTDKQRQ
-670 AARNEL
+670 AAMNEL
-676 INAFIAQGD
+676 VEAGVKRGEDFNTASANAEKHLQRLE
-685 DNATAFAKA
+685 NS
-694 NKRIDDLKDGFASTK
+694 FASTK

-714 KFFGSSVDSV
+714 RFLGNGIDSV
-724 FKKKKNPGEAERI
+724 FKKRKKPGEAEKA
-737 WLGEVRDP
+737 WLGEIKDP
-745 VERMRGTLTGVAK
+745 VERMRGTLTGIAK
-758 SVARERTNV
+758 SVARERTNL
-767 ILGKELLDAGIASTS
+767 ILGKELVDAGIASTNR
-782 KVDDDMVEIV
+782 VDDEMIEIV

-840 VGLSKGVKVLLNTVA
+840 VGLSKGVKVLFNTVA

-871 INPFNK
+871 INPFSK

-887 DVPLISRALE
+887 DVPLVSRALE
-897 GLENTP
+897 GLDNTP

-911 ELEDMAK
+911 ELEEMAK

-936 SGPFSK
+936 AGAFSK
-942 WLQKGLDPFGKAYQ
+942 WLQKGLDPVGKAYQ
-956 TADTMGRYVG
+956 VPDTLGRYVG

-973 IEKIFPGVSD
+973 LRKMFPNAS
-983 EAKKKMAA
+983 EETIKKQAA

-1041 LAGNFGQEFSTE
+1041 LAGNFGQEFGE
-1053 LGEANVKQMRSIGI
+1053 LGAANVARMRVEGS

-1074 GVYGATYAGIEGVKA
+1074 GVYGATYAAIEGVKA
-1089 ASGVDDKKE
+1089 ASGVDSNKE
-1098 EALRDVV
+1098 DALRDVV

-1142 ALQAGLNGDS
+1142 ALQAGLSGNS
-1152 EQSVIGLMA
+1152 EQSVIELMA
-1161 EELVGDGSFIF
+1161 EELVGEGSFIF

-1193 DELDQARERLT
+1193 NDLDQARERLT
-1204 FFLTESFRPG
+1204 FFLKESFRPG
-1214 FSRELKKIQKARLGK
+1214 FSRELKKLQKARLGK
-1229 GDLTLKEAGA
+1229 GDLTLKEVGA

-1251 GEAATFTV
+1251 SKAATFTV

-1267 KAKSRYNSLLKFGDS
+1267 KAKSRYTSLLKFGEPS
-1282 SEAELNEVYN
+1282 QAELNQVYN
-1292 RSNEIYSD
+1292 RANKIYSD
-1300 AFVALSKNNK
+1300 AFAALSKNNE
-1310 SLSEL
+1310 SLKTL
-1315 GYNENERIKIFKD
+1315 GYNQNERIKIFKD

-1343 PSDLPRTSKQ
+1343 PSNLSRTSTPL
-1353 STSEIYNEQGE
+1353 TSELYSEMGK
-1364 TMQQKRSNIMKSM
+1364 TMQEKRKNIMKEM
-1377 RTDPQTGK
+1377 RADPKVGK
-1385 RLMSMWVREKRNASK
+1385 KLMKLWTREKRDISRGLSQMDILIRNMAVDDRVSFLSNNPSMIREFRSK
-1400 GLNQRDMLMRY
+1400 G
-1411 MDADEKVDYLS
+1411 
-1422 KNPGMINEF
+1422 
-1431 KRKNM
+1431 M
-1436 LSNEVLRALRI
+1436 LSNEVINALRI
-1447 KGAM
+1447 KGVM

>member
-1 MAIDLSGFDE
+1 MAITFDDEDITPTSTITFDDEIADQPKATSSITFDDEIEKKSTITFDDE
-11 VVDEPKA
+11 VAP
-18 LDLSGFDEVVD
+18 
-29 EPRALDLSGFDAAD
+29 
-43 SVQSSALDLSGFD
+43 
-56 EEEGPS
+56 EEPS
-62 AGDIVKGVGVEV
+62 AGDIIKGVGVEV

-106 GASLGGATASF
+106 GASIGGAAASF

-136 AIAAAFIGAVPGG
+136 AIAAAAIGAVPGG
-149 VGKGIKGGMTLGKV
+149 VGKGIRGSMTLGKV

-236 EITFKDLSFFPK
+236 EITFSDLSFFPK
-248 DIPNTK
+248 
-254 KTPPPLPETRG
+254 
-265 GNVQYHGTSKPIT
+265 QAS
-278 KFGEYYDNYSSNNI
+278 
-292 YGQGFYT
+292 
-299 TDAMDIARGYTAKG
+299 
-313 LGQDAVIYKI
+313 
-323 EETQPVNFLDINKVT
+323 
-338 AKELSEISGT
+338 
-348 NNLNEVLD
+348 
-356 GLDDLPESASGS
+356 DDL
-368 DLYDW
+368 
-373 LRLNVDAP
+373 
-381 KDEIQEIFSII
+381 K
-392 QDNLMG
+392 
-398 KGYGGIK
+398 
-405 HIGGLKTNNAPHNV
+405 IGEGL
-419 KIYFDAKNQLRT
+419 L
-431 EESMRFDVPE
+431 
-441 LVQLNKR
+441 
-448 LKQLIIERRDLPYD
+448 
-462 GSQDLKW
+462 
-469 MNERVAVGKRIA
+469 
-481 ELEKPKP
+481 
-488 TMEGIVLRGI
+488 LRGI

-503 GARSRAAAQA
+503 GARSRASAQA

-566 ARAIKKDPLLEAPIN
+566 ARAIKKDPSLEAPIN

-600 LTKYNKARVALQKEA
+600 LTKYNEARVALQKEA
-615 IQLIDDGAYKSLDNE
+615 IQLIDDGAYKSLDQK
-630 ARKKLRDTIDDSMNS
+630 ARQKLRDTIDDSMNS
-645 SQLYARREYK
+645 SQRYARREYE
-655 AFLDPNYKPSGKQEQ
+655 AFLNPNYKPTKQQEQ

-676 INAFIAQGD
+676 ASSFIAKGD
-685 DNATAFAKA
+685 DNETAFAKA
-694 NKRIDDLKDGFASTK
+694 NKKIETLKEGFASEFK
-709 KEDPR
+709 DSSKGGSNIDSIFR
-714 KFFGSSVDSV
+714 KR
-724 FKKKKNPGEAERI
+724 KNPGKAERE

-745 VERMRGTLTGVAK
+745 VERMRGTLTGVAR
-758 SVARERTNV
+758 SVAREKTND
-767 ILGKELLDAGIASTS
+767 ILTRELIKSGIAFPSQ
-782 KVDDDMVEIV
+782 VDGNMIKIA
-792 LRGTGQEGSGLYAYP
+792 LRGMPKEKSGLYAYP

-871 INPFNK
+871 INPFSNVP
-877 AGRGLRLALA
+877 RGLRLALA

-911 ELEDMAK
+911 ELEEMSK

-1267 KAKSRYNSLLKFGDS
+1267 KAKSRYTSLLKFGDA

-1300 AFVALSKNNK
+1300 AFVALSKNNE
-1310 SLSEL
+1310 SLSAL

-1353 STSEIYNEQGE
+1353 STSEIYGEMGE
-1364 TMQQKRSNIMKSM
+1364 TMQEKRSNIIKSM

-1385 RLMSMWVREKRNASK
+1385 RLMSMWVREKRNAGK
-1400 GLNQRDMLMRY
+1400 GLNQRDMLMRN
-1411 MDADEKVDYLS
+1411 MDTDEKVDYLS

>member
-1 MAIDLSGFDE
+1 MVFDPDAYLAGGSQTVDFDPDAYLSETSDVEQFD
-11 VVDEPKA
+11 P
-18 LDLSGFDEVVD
+18 
-29 EPRALDLSGFDAAD
+29 DAYLLE
-43 SVQSSALDLSGFD
+43 S
-56 EEEGPS
+56 EEPS

-74 GAGVGGSVIGGIIG
+74 GAGIAGSVLGGI
-88 GTLGSV
+88 LGSAFFGIGAV
-94 IPGAGTAAGAVI
+94 PGAAI

-136 AIAAAFIGAVPGG
+136 ALAAAAIGAVPGG

-188 RLPTPGELAQFGGAG
+188 RLPTAGELAQFGGAG

-236 EITFKDLSFFPK
+236 EITFKDLSFFPEQVQTK
-248 DIPNTK
+248 RITATPK
-254 KTPPPLPETRG
+254 KTPEVEFTSGGIPYKAEGTYVRFGELPKGPSKNFITGEYEKGHSVYLAYKDKKTGKYILQPNAFDETDFGESIQTLPELI
-265 GNVQYHGTSKPIT
+265 S
-278 KFGEYYDNYSSNNI
+278 DN
-292 YGQGFYT
+292 
-299 TDAMDIARGYTAKG
+299 R
-313 LGQDAVIYKI
+313 KI
-323 EETQPVNFLDINKVT
+323 F
-338 AKELSEISGT
+338 EISGKRVGEGYDGEP
-348 NNLNEVLD
+348 LLDISSSKQVLKID
-356 GLDDLPESASGS
+356 PNDIVLGDDLEFNIKGEKLSTPAS
-368 DLYDW
+368 YD
-373 LRLNVDAP
+373 A
-381 KDEIQEIFSII
+381 S
-392 QDNLMG
+392 
-398 KGYGGIK
+398 
-405 HIGGLKTNNAPHNV
+405 TAV
-419 KIYFDAKNQLRT
+419 K
-431 EESMRFDVPE
+431 DVPE
-441 LVQLNKR
+441 GLKIPEYTIVKREDGNFDILVNGEDRGFSSGYKDVAEEQVARMTELD
-448 LKQLIIERRDLPYD
+448 I
-462 GSQDLKW
+462 
-469 MNERVAVGKRIA
+469 RVAKRK
-481 ELEKPKP
+481 LEGEAKKAPVP
-488 TMEGIVLRGI
+488 AMEGIVLRGI

-550 IIKTAEEISGR
+550 IIKTAEELSGR

-566 ARAIKKDPLLEAPIN
+566 ARAIKKDPSLEAPIN
-581 KFLDTGEM
+581 RFLDTGEM

-594 RVLGPD
+594 KVLGAD
-600 LTKYNKARVALQKEA
+600 LKKYDEARQALQKEA
-615 IQLIDDGAYKSLDNE
+615 IQLIDDGAYKSLDDE

-645 SQLYARREYK
+645 SQRYARREYE
-655 AFLDPNYKPSGKQEQ
+655 AFLNPNYKPTKQQEQ

-676 INAFIAQGD
+676 ASSFIAKGD
-685 DNATAFAKA
+685 DNETAFAKA
-694 NKRIDDLKDGFASTK
+694 NKKIETLKEGFASEFK
-709 KEDPR
+709 DSSKGGSNIDSIFR
-714 KFFGSSVDSV
+714 KR
-724 FKKKKNPGEAERI
+724 KNPGKAERE

-745 VERMRGTLTGVAK
+745 VERMRGTLTGVAR
-758 SVARERTNV
+758 SVAREKTND
-767 ILGKELLDAGIASTS
+767 ILTRELIKSGIAFPSQ
-782 KVDDDMVEIV
+782 VDGNMIKIA
-792 LRGTGQEGSGLYAYP
+792 LRGMPKEKSGLYAYP

-840 VGLSKGVKVLLNTVA
+840 VGLSKGVKVLFNTVA

-866 LLGMG
+866 LMGMG
-871 INPFNK
+871 INPFSNVP
-877 AGRGLRLALA
+877 RGLRLALA
-887 DVPLISRALE
+887 DVPLVSRAME
-897 GLENTP
+897 GLDKTP

-911 ELEDMAK
+911 ELEEMSK

-936 SGPFSK
+936 AGPFSK
-942 WLQKGLDPFGKAYQ
+942 WLQKGLDPVGKAYQ
-956 TADTMGRYVG
+956 VPDTLGRYVG

-1041 LAGNFGQEFSTE
+1041 LAGNFGQEFAAE

-1089 ASGVDDKKE
+1089 ASGVDKKKE

-1142 ALQAGLNGDS
+1142 ALQAGLSGNS
-1152 EQSVIGLMA
+1152 EQSVIELMA
-1161 EELVGDGSFIF
+1161 EELVGEGSFIF

-1193 DELDQARERLT
+1193 NDLDQARERLT
-1204 FFLTESFRPG
+1204 FFLKESFRPG
-1214 FSRELKKIQKARLGK
+1214 FSRELKKLQQARLGK
-1229 GDLTLKEAGA
+1229 GDLTLKEVGA

-1251 GEAATFTV
+1251 SKAATFTV

-1267 KAKSRYNSLLKFGDS
+1267 KAKSRYTSLLKFGEPS
-1282 SEAELNEVYN
+1282 QAELNQVYN
-1292 RSNEIYSD
+1292 RANKIYSD
-1300 AFVALSKNNK
+1300 AFAALSKNNE
-1310 SLSEL
+1310 SLKTL
-1315 GYNENERIKIFKD
+1315 GYNQNERIKIFKD

-1343 PSDLPRTSKQ
+1343 PSNLSRTSTP
-1353 STSEIYNEQGE
+1353 STSELYSEMGK
-1364 TMQQKRSNIMKSM
+1364 TMQEKRKNIMKEM
-1377 RTDPQTGK
+1377 RADPKVGK
-1385 RLMSMWVREKRNASK
+1385 KLMNLWTREKRDISRGLSQMDILIRNMAVDDRVNFLSNNPSMIREFRSK
-1400 GLNQRDMLMRY
+1400 G
-1411 MDADEKVDYLS
+1411 
-1422 KNPGMINEF
+1422 
-1431 KRKNM
+1431 M
-1436 LSNEVLRALRI
+1436 LSNEVINALRI
-1447 KGAM
+1447 KGVM

>member
-1 MAIDLSGFDE
+1 MAITFDDEDITPTSTITFDDEIADQPKATSSITFDDE
-11 VVDEPKA
+11 VEKKSTITFD
-18 LDLSGFDEVVD
+18 DEVA
-29 EPRALDLSGFDAAD
+29 P
-43 SVQSSALDLSGFD
+43 
-56 EEEGPS
+56 EEPS
-62 AGDIVKGVGVEV
+62 AGDIIKGVGVEV

-106 GASLGGATASF
+106 GASIGGAAASF

-136 AIAAAFIGAVPGG
+136 AIAAAAIGAVPGG
-149 VGKGIKGGMTLGKV
+149 VGKGIRGSMTLGKV

-236 EITFKDLSFFPK
+236 EITFSDLSFFPK
-248 DIPNTK
+248 
-254 KTPPPLPETRG
+254 
-265 GNVQYHGTSKPIT
+265 QAS
-278 KFGEYYDNYSSNNI
+278 
-292 YGQGFYT
+292 
-299 TDAMDIARGYTAKG
+299 
-313 LGQDAVIYKI
+313 
-323 EETQPVNFLDINKVT
+323 
-338 AKELSEISGT
+338 
-348 NNLNEVLD
+348 
-356 GLDDLPESASGS
+356 DDL
-368 DLYDW
+368 
-373 LRLNVDAP
+373 
-381 KDEIQEIFSII
+381 K
-392 QDNLMG
+392 
-398 KGYGGIK
+398 
-405 HIGGLKTNNAPHNV
+405 IGEGL
-419 KIYFDAKNQLRT
+419 L
-431 EESMRFDVPE
+431 
-441 LVQLNKR
+441 
-448 LKQLIIERRDLPYD
+448 
-462 GSQDLKW
+462 
-469 MNERVAVGKRIA
+469 
-481 ELEKPKP
+481 
-488 TMEGIVLRGI
+488 LRGI

-503 GARSRAAAQA
+503 GARSRASAQA

-566 ARAIKKDPLLEAPIN
+566 ARAIKKDPSLEAPIN

-600 LTKYNKARVALQKEA
+600 LTKYNEARVALQKEA
-615 IQLIDDGAYKSLDNE
+615 IQLIDDGAYKSLDQK
-630 ARKKLRDTIDDSMNS
+630 ARQKLRDTIDDSMNS
-645 SQLYARREYK
+645 SQRYARREYE
-655 AFLDPNYKPSGKQEQ
+655 AFLNPNYKPTKQQEQ

-676 INAFIAQGD
+676 ASSFIAKGD
-685 DNATAFAKA
+685 DNETAFAKA
-694 NKRIDDLKDGFASTK
+694 NKKIETLKEGFASEFK
-709 KEDPR
+709 DSSKGGSNIDSIFR
-714 KFFGSSVDSV
+714 KR
-724 FKKKKNPGEAERI
+724 KNPGKAERE

-745 VERMRGTLTGVAK
+745 VERMRGTLTGVAR
-758 SVARERTNV
+758 SVAREKTND
-767 ILGKELLDAGIASTS
+767 ILTRELIKSGIAFPSQ
-782 KVDDDMVEIV
+782 VDGNMIKIA
-792 LRGTGQEGSGLYAYP
+792 LRGMPKEKSGLYAYP

-871 INPFNK
+871 INPFSNVP
-877 AGRGLRLALA
+877 RGLRLALA

-911 ELEDMAK
+911 ELEEMSK

-1267 KAKSRYNSLLKFGDS
+1267 KAKSRYTSLLKFGDA

-1300 AFVALSKNNK
+1300 AFVALSKNNE
-1310 SLSEL
+1310 SLSAL

-1353 STSEIYNEQGE
+1353 STSEIYGEMGE
-1364 TMQQKRSNIMKSM
+1364 TMQEKRSNIIKSM

-1400 GLNQRDMLMRY
+1400 GLNQRDTLMRN
-1411 MDADEKVDYLS
+1411 MDTDEKVDYLS

-1431 KRKNM
+1431 RRKNM

-1447 KGAM
+1447 KGSL

>member
-11 VVDEPKA
+11 VVDEPKT
-18 LDLSGFDEVVD
+18 
-29 EPRALDLSGFDAAD
+29 LDLSGFDAVDA
-43 SVQSSALDLSGFD
+43 VQPSELNLSGFD
-56 EEEGPS
+56 DEVSPEEPS

-136 AIAAAFIGAVPGG
+136 ALAAAAIGAVPGG
-149 VGKGIKGGMTLGKV
+149 VGKGIKGSMTLGKV

-188 RLPTPGELAQFGGAG
+188 RLPTAGELAQFGGAG

-248 DIPNTK
+248 QVQTK
-254 KTPPPLPETRG
+254 EPTITVYRG
-265 GNVQYHGTSKPIT
+265 GAVNPDSPLT
-278 KFGEYYDNYSSNNI
+278 
-292 YGQGFYT
+292 YT
-299 TDAMDIARGYTAKG
+299 T
-313 LGQDAVIYKI
+313 
-323 EETQPVNFLDINKVT
+323 P
-338 AKELSEISGT
+338 S
-348 NNLNEVLD
+348 
-356 GLDDLPESASGS
+356 
-368 DLYDW
+368 
-373 LRLNVDAP
+373 
-381 KDEIQEIFSII
+381 KDQA
-392 QDNLMG
+392 NAYAGG
-398 KGYGGIK
+398 KK
-405 HIGGLKTNNAPHNV
+405 DVA
-419 KIYFDAKNQLRT
+419 FDAKTQEQASQILSFKVNKNKIASEEEVRETLEELGFPQAKESNKNYIGGMIHEYLDPEFKGEGYYLGDGVDSQLVKALEDKGFKAYRAIGNEASGVKKSA
-431 EESMRFDVPE
+431 EEIVLFKGSLTTPE
-441 LVQLNKR
+441 DFTALR
-448 LKQLIIERRDLPYD
+448 
-462 GSQDLKW
+462 
-469 MNERVAVGKRIA
+469 
-481 ELEKPKP
+481 
-488 TMEGIVLRGI
+488 GIVEKTMLRSI

-566 ARAIKKDPLLEAPIN
+566 ARAIKKDPSLEAPIN
-581 KFLDTGEM
+581 RFLDTGEM
-589 SDDVA
+589 SNDVA
-594 RVLGPD
+594 KVLGAD
-600 LTKYNKARVALQKEA
+600 LRKYEEARIAFQKEA
-615 IQLIDDGAYKSLDNE
+615 IQLLDDGAYKSADKK

-645 SQLYARREYK
+645 SQRYARREYK
-655 AFLDPNYKPSGKQEQ
+655 AFLDSNYKPTDKQRQ
-670 AARNEL
+670 AAMNEL
-676 INAFIAQGD
+676 IEAGVKRGEDFKKAAVNAE
-685 DNATAFAKA
+685 KHL
-694 NKRIDDLKDGFASTK
+694 KRLEDSFASTK

-714 KFFGSSVDSV
+714 RFLGNGIDSV
-724 FKKKKNPGEAERI
+724 FKKRKTPGEAEKA
-737 WLGEVRDP
+737 WLGEIKDP
-745 VERMRGTLTGVAK
+745 VERMRGTLTGIAK
-758 SVARERTNV
+758 SVARERTNL
-767 ILGKELLDAGIASTS
+767 ILGKELVDAGIASTNR
-782 KVDDDMVEIV
+782 VDDKMIELV
-792 LRGTGQEGSGLYAYP
+792 LRGSGKEGSGLYAYP

-827 IFLNGLQDLYRAG
+827 IFLNGIQDLYRAG
-840 VGLSKGVKVLLNTVA
+840 VGLSKGVKVLLNTVS
-855 YPVQVYGNTAN
+855 YPVNAYGSATN

-877 AGRGLRLALA
+877 AGRGFRLALA

-903 KARKALLD
+903 KARKAFLD
-911 ELEDMAK
+911 EIEDMDK

-942 WLQKGLDPFGKAYQ
+942 FLQKGLDPFGKAYQ
-956 TADTMGRYVG
+956 TTDTVGRYVG

-973 IEKIFPGVSD
+973 VERIFPGVSE

-1034 GKMIARM
+1034 GKTIARM
-1041 LAGNFGQEFSTE
+1041 LAGNFGQEFSE
-1053 LGEANVKQMRSIGI
+1053 LGAANVARMRVEGT

-1089 ASGVDDKKE
+1089 ASGVDKKKE

-1193 DELDQARERLT
+1193 NDLDQARERLA

-1214 FSRELKKIQKARLGK
+1214 FSRELKKLQKARLGK
-1229 GDLTLKEAGA
+1229 GDLTLKEVGA

-1267 KAKSRYNSLLKFGDS
+1267 KAKSRYTSLLKFGDA

-1300 AFVALSKNNK
+1300 AFVALSKNNE
-1310 SLSEL
+1310 SLSAL

-1353 STSEIYNEQGE
+1353 STSEIYSEQGE
-1364 TMQQKRSNIMKSM
+1364 TMQQKRSNILKYM

-1400 GLNQRDMLMRY
+1400 GLNQRDTLMRN
-1411 MDADEKVDYLS
+1411 MDTDEKVDYLS

-1431 KRKNM
+1431 KRKNL

-1447 KGAM
+1447 KGSL

>member
-1 MAIDLSGFDE
+1 MAVDLSVLDKPESSIDLSVLDDPQSSVDVSVIDE
-11 VVDEPKA
+11 KPKI
-18 LDLSGFDEVVD
+18 DLSV
-29 EPRALDLSGFDAAD
+29 L
-43 SVQSSALDLSGFD
+43 
-56 EEEGPS
+56 EEEEPS

-74 GAGVGGSVIGGIIG
+74 GAGIGGSVIGGIIG

-136 AIAAAFIGAVPGG
+136 ALAAAAIGAVPGG

-188 RLPTPGELAQFGGAG
+188 RLPTAGELAQFGGVG

-236 EITFKDLSFFPK
+236 EITFKDLSFFPEQ
-248 DIPNTK
+248 IQTK
-254 KTPPPLPETRG
+254 EPTITVYRG
-265 GNVQYHGTSKPIT
+265 GAVNPDSPLT
-278 KFGEYYDNYSSNNI
+278 
-292 YGQGFYT
+292 YT
-299 TDAMDIARGYTAKG
+299 T
-313 LGQDAVIYKI
+313 
-323 EETQPVNFLDINKVT
+323 P
-338 AKELSEISGT
+338 S
-348 NNLNEVLD
+348 
-356 GLDDLPESASGS
+356 
-368 DLYDW
+368 
-373 LRLNVDAP
+373 
-381 KDEIQEIFSII
+381 KDQA
-392 QDNLMG
+392 NAYAGG
-398 KGYGGIK
+398 KK
-405 HIGGLKTNNAPHNV
+405 DVA
-419 KIYFDAKNQLRT
+419 FDAKTQEQASQILSFKVNKNKIASEEEVRETLEELGFPQAKESNKNYIGGMIHEYLDPEFKGEGYYLGDGVDSQLVKALEDKGFKAYRAIGNEASGVKKSA
-431 EESMRFDVPE
+431 EEIVLFKGSLTTPE
-441 LVQLNKR
+441 DSTALR
-448 LKQLIIERRDLPYD
+448 
-462 GSQDLKW
+462 
-469 MNERVAVGKRIA
+469 
-481 ELEKPKP
+481 
-488 TMEGIVLRGI
+488 GIVEKTMLRSI

-550 IIKTAEEISGR
+550 IIKTAEEISSRVGN
-561 IGAKT
+561 KV
-566 ARAIKKDPLLEAPIN
+566 ARAIQKDPSLEAPIN
-581 KFLDTGEM
+581 RFLDTGEM

-594 RVLGPD
+594 KVLGAD
-600 LTKYNKARVALQKEA
+600 LTKYDEARQALQKEA
-615 IQLIDDGAYKSLDNE
+615 IQLIDDGAYKSLDDK
-630 ARKKLRDTIDDSMNS
+630 AREKLKQTIIDSMAGADR
-645 SQLYARREYK
+645 YARREYRS
-655 AFLDPNYKPSGKQEQ
+655 FLDPNYRPTAQQ
-670 AARNEL
+670 RLAAKNEL
-676 INAFIAQGD
+676 TEAAMKRGEDFDTASANAEKQLQRLED
-685 DNATAFAKA
+685 S
-694 NKRIDDLKDGFASTK
+694 FASTK

-714 KFFGSSVDSV
+714 RFLGNGIDSV
-724 FKKKKNPGEAERI
+724 FKKRKKPGEAERI
-737 WLGEVRDP
+737 WLGEIKDP
-745 VERMRGTLTGVAK
+745 VERMRGTLTGIAK

-767 ILGKELLDAGIASTS
+767 ILGKELVDAGIASTS

-840 VGLSKGVKVLLNTVA
+840 VGLSKGVKVLFNTVA
-855 YPVQVYGNTAN
+855 YPVQVYSNTAN

-871 INPFNK
+871 INPFSK

-887 DVPLISRALE
+887 DVPLVSRALE
-897 GLENTP
+897 GLDNTP

-911 ELEDMAK
+911 ELEEMAK

-936 SGPFSK
+936 AGAFSK
-942 WLQKGLDPFGKAYQ
+942 WLQKGLDPVGKAYQ
-956 TADTMGRYVG
+956 VPDTLGRYVG

-973 IEKIFPGVSD
+973 LRKMFPNAS
-983 EAKKKMAA
+983 EETIKKQAA

-1041 LAGNFGQEFSTE
+1041 LAGNFGQEFGE
-1053 LGEANVKQMRSIGI
+1053 LGAANVARMRVEGS

-1074 GVYGATYAGIEGVKA
+1074 GVYGATYAAIEGVKA
-1089 ASGVDDKKE
+1089 ASGVDSNKE
-1098 EALRDVV
+1098 DALRDVV

-1142 ALQAGLNGDS
+1142 ALQAGLSGNS
-1152 EQSVIGLMA
+1152 EQSVIELMA
-1161 EELVGDGSFIF
+1161 EELVGEGSFIF

-1193 DELDQARERLT
+1193 NDLDQARERLT

-1214 FSRELKKIQKARLGK
+1214 FSRELKKLQKARLGK
-1229 GDLTLKEAGA
+1229 GDLTLKEVGA

-1251 GEAATFTV
+1251 SKAATFTV

-1267 KAKSRYNSLLKFGDS
+1267 KAKSRYTSLLKFGDPS
-1282 SEAELNEVYN
+1282 QAELNQVYN
-1292 RSNEIYSD
+1292 RANQIYSD
-1300 AFVALSKNNK
+1300 AFAALSKNNE
-1310 SLSEL
+1310 SLKTL
-1315 GYNENERIKIFKD
+1315 GYNQNERIKIFKD

-1343 PSDLPRTSKQ
+1343 PSNLSRTSSP
-1353 STSEIYNEQGE
+1353 STSELYSEMGK
-1364 TMQQKRSNIMKSM
+1364 TMQEKRKNIMKEM
-1377 RTDPQTGK
+1377 RDDPKVGK
-1385 RLMSMWVREKRNASK
+1385 KLMNLWTREKRDISRGLSQMDILIRNMAVDDRVDFLSNNPNMIREFRSK
-1400 GLNQRDMLMRY
+1400 G
-1411 MDADEKVDYLS
+1411 
-1422 KNPGMINEF
+1422 
-1431 KRKNM
+1431 M
-1436 LSNEVLRALRI
+1436 LSNEVINALRI
-1447 KGAM
+1447 KGVM

>member
-1 MAIDLSGFDE
+1 MAITFDDEDITPTSTITFDDEIADQPKATSSITFDDEIEKKSTITFDDE
-11 VVDEPKA
+11 VAP
-18 LDLSGFDEVVD
+18 
-29 EPRALDLSGFDAAD
+29 
-43 SVQSSALDLSGFD
+43 
-56 EEEGPS
+56 EEPS
-62 AGDIVKGVGVEV
+62 AGDIIKGVGVEV

-106 GASLGGATASF
+106 GASIGGAAASF

-136 AIAAAFIGAVPGG
+136 AIAAAAIGAVPGG
-149 VGKGIKGGMTLGKV
+149 VGKGIRGSMTLGKV

-236 EITFKDLSFFPK
+236 EITFSDLSFFPK
-248 DIPNTK
+248 
-254 KTPPPLPETRG
+254 
-265 GNVQYHGTSKPIT
+265 QAS
-278 KFGEYYDNYSSNNI
+278 
-292 YGQGFYT
+292 
-299 TDAMDIARGYTAKG
+299 
-313 LGQDAVIYKI
+313 
-323 EETQPVNFLDINKVT
+323 
-338 AKELSEISGT
+338 
-348 NNLNEVLD
+348 
-356 GLDDLPESASGS
+356 DDL
-368 DLYDW
+368 
-373 LRLNVDAP
+373 
-381 KDEIQEIFSII
+381 K
-392 QDNLMG
+392 
-398 KGYGGIK
+398 
-405 HIGGLKTNNAPHNV
+405 IGEGL
-419 KIYFDAKNQLRT
+419 L
-431 EESMRFDVPE
+431 
-441 LVQLNKR
+441 
-448 LKQLIIERRDLPYD
+448 
-462 GSQDLKW
+462 
-469 MNERVAVGKRIA
+469 
-481 ELEKPKP
+481 
-488 TMEGIVLRGI
+488 LRGI

-503 GARSRAAAQA
+503 GARSRASAQA

-566 ARAIKKDPLLEAPIN
+566 ARAIKKDPSLEAPIN

-600 LTKYNKARVALQKEA
+600 LTKYNEARVALQKEA
-615 IQLIDDGAYKSLDNE
+615 IQLIDDGAYKSLDQK
-630 ARKKLRDTIDDSMNS
+630 ARQKLRDTIDDSMNS
-645 SQLYARREYK
+645 SQRYARREYE
-655 AFLDPNYKPSGKQEQ
+655 AFLNPNYKPTKQQEQ

-676 INAFIAQGD
+676 ASSFIAKGD
-685 DNATAFAKA
+685 DNETAFAKA
-694 NKRIDDLKDGFASTK
+694 NKKIETLKEGFASEFK
-709 KEDPR
+709 DSSKGGSNIDSIFR
-714 KFFGSSVDSV
+714 KR
-724 FKKKKNPGEAERI
+724 KNPGKAERE

-745 VERMRGTLTGVAK
+745 VERMRGTLTGVAR
-758 SVARERTNV
+758 SVAREKTND
-767 ILGKELLDAGIASTS
+767 ILTRELIKSGIAFPSQ
-782 KVDDDMVEIV
+782 VDGNMIKIA
-792 LRGTGQEGSGLYAYP
+792 LRGMPKEKSGLYAYP

-871 INPFNK
+871 INPFSNVP
-877 AGRGLRLALA
+877 RGLRLALA

-911 ELEDMAK
+911 ELEEMSK

-1267 KAKSRYNSLLKFGDS
+1267 KAKSRYTSLLKFGDA

-1300 AFVALSKNNK
+1300 AFVALSKNNE
-1310 SLSEL
+1310 SLSAL

-1353 STSEIYNEQGE
+1353 STSEIYGEMGE
-1364 TMQQKRSNIMKSM
+1364 TMQEKRSNIIKSM

-1400 GLNQRDMLMRY
+1400 GLNQRDTLMRN
-1411 MDADEKVDYLS
+1411 MDTDEKVDYLS

-1431 KRKNM
+1431 RRKNM

-1447 KGAM
+1447 KGSL